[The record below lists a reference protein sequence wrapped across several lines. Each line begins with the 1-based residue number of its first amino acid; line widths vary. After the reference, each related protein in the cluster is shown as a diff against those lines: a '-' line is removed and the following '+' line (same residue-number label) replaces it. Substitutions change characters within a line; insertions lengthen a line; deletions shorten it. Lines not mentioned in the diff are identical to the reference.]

1 MELNR
6 CKRCGAFFATSN
18 NVCPNCQT
26 KDMAEQAL
34 LKDFLTENNYS
45 GSVENLAI
53 NTGISEKNINRF
65 LSEDDF
71 KSFIGDNN
79 IEL

>member
-26 KDMAEQAL
+26 KDIAEQSK
-34 LKDFLTENNYS
+34 LKDYLSENDYS
-45 GSVENLAI
+45 GTIENLSI

-65 LSEDDF
+65 LSNEDF
-71 KSFIGDNN
+71 KGYIGN